1 MCTACVLGVL
11 WYRALTDEGHG
22 HAYVLALTYD
32 EVCVGV
38 LQTREFSRCV
48 RFARPTY
55 VYAGATH
62 IPRRAIDVWAGNS
75 GSRVHCELFE

>member
-1 MCTACVLGVL
+1 MEDMPQHRVRWFTSVSVMCTACVLAVL

-38 LQTREFSRCV
+38 PQTGEVSRH
-48 RFARPTY
+48 A
-55 VYAGATH
+55 
-62 IPRRAIDVWAGNS
+62 
-75 GSRVHCELFE
+75 